1 MNDVIETIK
10 MMRAVTLSREYGSGG
25 GEIASR
31 LAKRLG
37 WHLIDHDMVARIALV
52 MGTSQEEA
60 AAHDEQPEGI
70 LTRLLNSLQVLNSLQ
85 YVDPA
90 FVCYTPAEPIPSD
103 EVYRAAL
110 EKIIKAAAAR
120 GSVVIVGRGSQVL
133 LAKRQHVL
141 RIRII
146 APFEQRV
153 AYVMQREGLDQQ
165 AAAARIRAKDHDRT
179 KFLETE
185 FHRKPEDAHL
195 YDLVLNM
202 SSLDQASAVNI
213 ICLALNHKARW
224 ICTQTGEPGHTAK
237 LSRYPG
243 QPRDFRPPER

>member
-25 GEIASR
+25 DEIASR

-37 WHLIDHDMVARIALV
+37 WHLIDHDIVARVARA
-52 MGTSQEEA
+52 MGTSQEKA

-70 LTRLLNSLQVLNSLQ
+70 LTRLLNSLQ

-90 FVCYTPAEPIPSD
+90 FVCYTPSEPNPSD
-103 EVYRAAL
+103 ELYYAAL
-110 EKIIKAAAAR
+110 EKIIRAAAAQ
-120 GSVVIVGRGSQVL
+120 GSVVIVGRGSQIL
-133 LAKRQHVL
+133 LAERQDVL

-165 AAAARIRAKDHDRT
+165 AAAVRIRAKDHDRT

-185 FHRKPEDAHL
+185 FHRKPDDAHL

-202 SSLDQASAVNI
+202 SSLDPVSAVNI
-213 ICLALNHKARW
+213 ICLTLNHKARW
-224 ICTQTGEPGHTAK
+224 LCAQTGEQGPTTGF
-237 LSRYPG
+237 SRFCLACSHALF
-243 QPRDFRPPER
+243 FRLT

>member
-37 WHLIDHDMVARIALV
+37 WHLIDHDMVARVARA

-70 LTRLLNSLQVLNSLQ
+70 LTRLLNSLQ

-90 FVCYTPAEPIPSD
+90 FVYYTPSEPIPSD

-133 LAKRQHVL
+133 LEERQDVL
-141 RIRII
+141 RVRII

-213 ICLALNHKARW
+213 ICLTLNHKARW
-224 ICTQTGEPGHTAK
+224 ICTQSGEPGHTAK

-243 QPRDFRPPER
+243 QPRDFRPSER